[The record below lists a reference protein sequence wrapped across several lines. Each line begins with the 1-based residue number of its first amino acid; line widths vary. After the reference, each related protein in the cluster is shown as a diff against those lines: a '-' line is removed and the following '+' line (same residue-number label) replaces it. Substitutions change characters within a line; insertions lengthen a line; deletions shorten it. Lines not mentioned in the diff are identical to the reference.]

1 MRTDDRVFVQNE
13 ITACVHVARSWDQNL
28 TTFGWQYA
36 TAKRVNGAG
45 YRILNTLVNLPGS
58 MLCERCLTTE
68 RAVALGAHAAE
79 LSGDEN
85 YYVGKA
91 APVIS
96 PGPPVGRNTGC
107 IR

>member
-1 MRTDDRVFVQNE
+1 M
-13 ITACVHVARSWDQNL
+13 HVARSWDQNL
-28 TTFGWQYA
+28 TTCGWQYA

-45 YRILNTLVNLPGS
+45 YRILNTLVNLLGS

-85 YYVGKA
+85 
-91 APVIS
+91 
-96 PGPPVGRNTGC
+96 
-107 IR
+107 